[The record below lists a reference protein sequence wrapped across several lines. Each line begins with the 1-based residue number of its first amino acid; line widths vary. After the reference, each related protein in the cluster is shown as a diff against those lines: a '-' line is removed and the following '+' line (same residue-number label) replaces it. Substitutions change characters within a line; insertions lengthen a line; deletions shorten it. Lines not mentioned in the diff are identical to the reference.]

1 MEVCT
6 ANRGI
11 SDKLIEEA
19 RRLGR
24 HRTKT
29 EAVTAALHEYIIH
42 RRQLEVLQLFGT
54 IDFDP
59 NYSYKAERHKRSRS
73 YR

>member
-1 MEVCT
+1 MEVYT
-6 ANRGI
+6 ANRGTN
-11 SDKLIEEA
+11 DKLIEAA

-29 EAVTAALHEYIIH
+29 EAVTAALNEYIIQ

-54 IDFDP
+54 VDFDP
-59 NYSYKAERHKRSRS
+59 NYSYKAERRKR
-73 YR
+73 

>member
-1 MEVCT
+1 MEVYT
-6 ANRGI
+6 ANRGTN
-11 SDKLIEEA
+11 DKLIEEA

-29 EAVTAALHEYIIH
+29 EAVTAALNEYIIH

-54 IDFDP
+54 VDFDP
-59 NYSYKAERHKRSRS
+59 NYSYKAERRKR
-73 YR
+73 